1 MVQKSIIVLNVK
13 RIVIK
18 TNMEFANAIL
28 IMYGTCLMRSALLY
42 LMTDVL
48 IKPTMMSMADAG
60 LVEEDVMFAMT
71 MKMSIAMNV
80 EINLDGKNLL

>member
-1 MVQKSIIVLNVK
+1 MAHQLIIVLNVK

-28 IMYGTCLMRSALLY
+28 IMYGTYLIRSALLY

-48 IKPTMMSMADAG
+48 MKPTMMNMADAG
-60 LVEEDVMFAMT
+60 LVEEDVMFVMT